1 MGKLAEKMKK
11 AVTKAK
17 AKVAAKTGKC
27 GRNAKE
33 CAKAAVVLVAFA
45 ALAALLTGCA
55 TTGEQPARSQTMT
68 NEFKDCVIIANAR
81 SVALDTKAKTLD
93 ADADTMSA
101 PLELWT
107 QTQANEGS
115 ETISPTASPTL
126 DIKPDINL
134 HYNDAL
140 KNATDASKSVLESLS
155 EASCKA
161 VLGLMSSKQSGVL
174 DVVRSDGTAAKVK
187 CEDGQCS
194 FCTDC

>member
-11 AVTKAK
+11 AKTKAK

-27 GRNAKE
+27 GGNAKE

-45 ALAALLTGCA
+45 ALAILCGCA
-55 TTGEQPARSQTMT
+55 TTGEQPARSQTQT
-68 NEFKDCVIIANAR
+68 NRFDDCIVIVGAAR
-81 SVALDTKAKTLD
+81 TTVSNGVVVAE
-93 ADADTMSA
+93 ADVSPTAV
-101 PLELWT
+101 ELFT

-115 ETISPTASPTL
+115 ETISPVATPTL
-126 DIKPDINL
+126 DIKPDINVR
-134 HYNDAL
+134 YNDAL
-140 KNATDASKSVLESLS
+140 KNATDASKGVLETLS
-155 EASCKA
+155 EASSKA

-174 DVVRSDGTAAKVK
+174 DVEKSDGTAAKVK

>member
-1 MGKLAEKMKK
+1 MPEQKKRRSSEKEFLA
-11 AVTKAK
+11 
-17 AKVAAKTGKC
+17 
-27 GRNAKE
+27 
-33 CAKAAVVLVAFA
+33 
-45 ALAALLTGCA
+45 
-55 TTGEQPARSQTMT
+55 
-68 NEFKDCVIIANAR
+68 VIP
-81 SVALDTKAKTLD
+81 D
-93 ADADTMSA
+93 AMPT
-101 PLELWT
+101 LELFT

-140 KNATDASKSVLESLS
+140 KNATDASKGVLETLS

-161 VLGLMSSKQSGVL
+161 VLGLMSSRQSGVL
-174 DVVRSDGTAAKVK
+174 DVERSDGTAAKVK

>member
-11 AVTKAK
+11 AMTKAK

-68 NEFKDCVIIANAR
+68 NEFRDCVIVMAAKATVTNCVV
-81 SVALDTKAKTLD
+81 VAEGDAMPTLE
-93 ADADTMSA
+93 MF
-101 PLELWT
+101 T

-115 ETISPTASPTL
+115 ETISPTATPTL

-134 HYNDAL
+134 HYNDAI

>member
-11 AVTKAK
+11 AMTKAK

-68 NEFKDCVIIANAR
+68 NEFKDCVIVMAAKATVTNGV
-81 SVALDTKAKTLD
+81 VAAEGVAMPTLE
-93 ADADTMSA
+93 MF
-101 PLELWT
+101 T

-115 ETISPTASPTL
+115 ETISPTATPTL

-140 KNATDASKSVLESLS
+140 KNATDASKGVLESLS

-161 VLGLMSSKQSGVL
+161 VLGLMSSRQSGVL
-174 DVVRSDGTAAKVK
+174 DVERSDGTAAKVK